1 MSALDNVVGGFVY
14 GQLYPAMM
22 GINAAGQSTQEGLM
36 RGADK
41 NLALANGVA
50 NGLIEFFTEKMGYDR
65 IMKYIATPTA
75 AKGLAEKIVT
85 AAFSNAGSEFLE
97 EATGNIAQQLADTI
111 IMGDKSNFKAL
122 VDSYISE
129 GATPDDAANSA
140 LFEMYVK
147 DTLKNGLS
155 GAISGGILAG
165 GRQMAD
171 HVRTGRTVLDSN
183 ISDAAL
189 SAALGTEPYTA
200 TNRVARDIVSRMQR
214 GERPSAED
222 FGNLYS
228 AMKQEGVHI
237 DEKTAN
243 SDKVNNVYKKQGG
256 GVAMTTAT
264 AKLSNAE
271 YTLLDEFGKATKKHI
286 IVKDFIGNGK
296 GKVDAANGFYDPS
309 DPDTIYIS
317 AHSERPLYQI
327 AKHEVVHS
335 FSNTLAG
342 AAYINRVA
350 ADFKELNPGAYRKTV
365 EKIKANYENAGFK
378 VPSKKFIKEEIAA
391 DASWKMLNRYGEVY
405 QIAKDKPGLAKM
417 IYGAYID
424 IANKM
429 NGVYKAAPGG
439 IGKLYDTMAAD
450 EVNAV
455 IENFHNALG
464 EKAKDI
470 EPSYVGYSIKHTVDN
485 EPVVVITKDILNG
498 VPKEQW
504 GKVAM
509 SELRKFSEGIQ
520 VGNDVIKVNRKSGR
534 EYANSGYSKFLF
546 RKKPNLYKDKMNASA
561 NLDEVLRASGK
572 YASETPNHPRKD
584 SIKRF
589 ERGEVLLEIG
599 GNKYKAEVV
608 IGITAQSEKLFY
620 DIVGINGS
628 DFTLKNQSGANG
640 QAENQPPIRSN
651 LTDINNISQDGE
663 NVNTFSENNL
673 ENPAKNEKS
682 NENINISLE
691 NNSENPVRRIIDDT
705 KTPAFKR
712 WFGDWQNDPK
722 HASKVVN
729 EDGTPKVVHHGTSH
743 GGFNFFAIY
752 SGNFGLF
759 GRGAYFTENPQVAEE
774 YTNKGNGN
782 NKQVYDCYL
791 NIRNPMDMDAE
802 ADIGAWKK
810 ALRDMNNDEIDVD
823 FSNVKTNE
831 DAFRALV
838 DELSYNMYY
847 RDQAY
852 DFVESVFSRLNIDGI
867 THIGG
872 GRRKD
877 SKVRHRV
884 WIAFYPYQIKSVD
897 NIGTYDDWDDNIYYS
912 PKDSDK
918 YERAARE
925 IYEKLKSGEKIDFS
939 DETNSFTADEWQKI
953 GDIVNGYYANENP
966 NATEEQKRDFDGRY
980 SDVYKNSMHKEHW
993 NENTQKEAD
1002 RRAEEFK
1009 YERKSNDK
1017 TYNDAAERMRS
1028 MGVNE
1033 AYSYLLELA
1042 RSSDKWTAD
1051 NVMEVWAVA
1060 SMLQNEGREA
1070 EAVTLISAAQK
1081 RTTNAAQVVQA
1092 NAVLDKLSPEG
1103 LFAVTVNAANDINEK
1118 ALEKAIS

>member
-1 MSALDNVVGGFVY
+1 MLPTKKYLDFMKGKAYENLSKSLYSEAGKNKIISSLGAVG
-14 GQLYPAMM
+14 L
-22 GINAAGQSTQEGLM
+22 GLTS
-36 RGADK
+36 GYETLT
-41 NLALANGVA
+41 NTVA
-50 NGLIEFFTEKMGYDR
+50 
-65 IMKYIATPTA
+65 
-75 AKGLAEKIVT
+75 
-85 AAFSNAGSEFLE
+85 
-97 EATGNIAQQLADTI
+97 
-111 IMGDKSNFKAL
+111 
-122 VDSYISE
+122 
-129 GATPDDAANSA
+129 
-140 LFEMYVK
+140 
-147 DTLKNGLS
+147 
-155 GAISGGILAG
+155 
-165 GRQMAD
+165 
-171 HVRTGRTVLDSN
+171 
-183 ISDAAL
+183 
-189 SAALGTEPYTA
+189 
-200 TNRVARDIVSRMQR
+200 NRVARDIVSRMQR

-237 DEKTAN
+237 DEKAAN

-271 YTLLDEFGKATKKHI
+271 YTMLDELGKAMKKHI

-378 VPSKKFIKEEIAA
+378 VPSEKFIKEEIAA

-429 NGVYKAAPGG
+429 NGVYKAAPGE

-485 EPVVVITKDILNG
+485 EPVVAITEDILKD

-504 GKVAM
+504 GKAAM

-520 VGNDVIKVNRKSGR
+520 VGNDVIKVNRKSRR

-546 RKKPNLYKDKMNASA
+546 RKNSNLYRDKMNTSL
-561 NLDEVLRASGK
+561 NLDEVLRSANNFK
-572 YASETPNHPRKD
+572 TQDLKHERND
-584 SIKRF
+584 SFKKFQHGDI
-589 ERGEVLLEIG
+589 LLEIG
-599 GNKYKAEVV
+599 GNKYKADVV
-608 IGITAQSEKLFY
+608 IGITAQNEKVFY
-620 DIVGINGS
+620 DIVDIAQN

-810 ALRDMNNDEIDVD
+810 ALRDMDNDEIDVD

-1002 RRAEEFK
+1002 RRAEEFI
-1009 YERKSNDK
+1009 YEKITNKETYENADK
-1017 TYNDAAERMRS
+1017 KVQDMGVDRSYLDIMERANTNREFTADDAAQVLNTMS
-1028 MGVNE
+1028 
-1033 AYSYLLELA
+1033 L
-1042 RSSDKWTAD
+1042 
-1051 NVMEVWAVA
+1051 
-1060 SMLQNEGREA
+1060 LQNEGR
-1070 EAVTLISAAQK
+1070 
-1081 RTTNAAQVVQA
+1081 
-1092 NAVLDKLSPEG
+1092 VLVYYR
-1103 LFAVTVNAANDINEK
+1103 A
-1118 ALEKAIS
+1118 